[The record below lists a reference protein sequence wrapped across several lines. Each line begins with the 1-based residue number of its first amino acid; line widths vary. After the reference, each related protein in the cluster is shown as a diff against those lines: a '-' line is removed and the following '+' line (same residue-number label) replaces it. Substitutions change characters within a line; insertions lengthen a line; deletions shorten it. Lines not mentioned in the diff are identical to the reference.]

1 VKYMLTY
8 DLMESARNT
17 NQWLGATARAWGA
30 YPVMAATGNP
40 LVEWIKA
47 WGDVAERA
55 FARMVVK
62 PDWGISAVTGDD
74 GRDHTVR
81 VETVVRKPFGDLVHF
96 RVPGRFPRERRVLL
110 VAPMSGHYATLLRKT
125 VISLLPDCEVYITDW
140 HNARD
145 IPVSEGKFDVE
156 DYTLYVAEFMRRLGP
171 DIHVMAVCQPAPLV
185 LAATA
190 LLAEEAPEAQPRTLI
205 LVGGP
210 IDPDAAPTEV
220 TDFGRRM
227 TMGMLEQLV
236 VQQVGFKYRGVG
248 RMVYPG
254 LLQLA
259 SFMSMNAQTHS
270 QSFTDQ
276 IVRTAKG
283 ESGDHDK
290 HNAFYDEYL
299 AVMDMTAEFYLS
311 TVERIFKSRE
321 IARNE
326 FTVDGR
332 RVDIGRI
339 STVAVMVVEGEK
351 DDISAPGQ
359 CLAALDLLTGLP
371 AAKKAAHLEPKAGH
385 YGIFA
390 GNSWRDNI
398 RPLVLKFID
407 GNSGRHGRRGRGLA
421 LMPAVAASTGE

>member
-1 VKYMLTY
+1 MKYMLTY
-8 DLMESARNT
+8 ELMESARNT

-40 LVEWIKA
+40 MVEWVKA
-47 WGDVAERA
+47 WGEVTERA

-81 VETVVRKPFGDLVHF
+81 IETLVSKPFGNLIHF

-156 DYTLYVAEFMRRLGP
+156 DYTLYVAEFMRHLGP

-190 LLAEEAPEAQPRTLI
+190 LLAEEAPEVQARTLI

-210 IDPDAAPTEV
+210 ICPDAAPTEV
-220 TDFGRRM
+220 TDFRRRT
-227 TMGMLEQLV
+227 TMGVLEQTV
-236 VQQVGFKYRGVG
+236 IQQVGFKYRGVG

-270 QSFTDQ
+270 ESFVDQ

-283 ESGDHDK
+283 EAGDHDK

-311 TVERIFKSRE
+311 TVERIFKGRE

-339 STVAVMVVEGEK
+339 SSVAVMVVEGEK

-371 AAKKAAHLEPKAGH
+371 SAKKAAHLEPKAGH

-390 GNSWRDNI
+390 GKSWRDNI

-407 GNSGRHGRRGRGLA
+407 ANSGKSVRRGRGLA